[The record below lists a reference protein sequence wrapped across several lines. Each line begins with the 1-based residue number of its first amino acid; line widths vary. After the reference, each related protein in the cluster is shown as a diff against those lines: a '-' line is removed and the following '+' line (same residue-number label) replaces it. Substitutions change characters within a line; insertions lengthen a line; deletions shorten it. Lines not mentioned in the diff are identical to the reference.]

1 VRIGLGC
8 ALFVLAGTSAVFGQ
22 ELEPRVYLASPV
34 GSNVVVVAAARST
47 GDVILDPTIPIEDV
61 RARVGAIVFGYY
73 RTFGVF
79 GRSASFGGTAPML
92 RASAQ
97 GQIDGVEGRVNRFGQ
112 GDVSTRFTVNLL
124 GFPAMDTATY
134 VKRGPRPGLGASVV
148 VNIPTGQYLS
158 DKVINLGT
166 NRWSYKPEL
175 GLTVP
180 LGDRWLFDT
189 YFGVWLFSDDDA
201 DASQLQL
208 VPARLGGAGRHLLF
222 RGPHDGERERAGGA
236 AEQHAHRRDDRAA
249 TGQPPVASAGR
260 VERSSSAPRIQF
272 HDDICGVELWMG
284 SRFLRYGLSKH
295 QHGTDG
301 PEVGDDVLVC
311 PFAGLEV
318 SKRGDVLR
326 AEDLHAHALCM
337 PEGPPG
343 GIHETERF

>member
-1 VRIGLGC
+1 M
-8 ALFVLAGTSAVFGQ
+8 
-22 ELEPRVYLASPV
+22 
-34 GSNVVVVAAARST
+34 VVVAAARST

-189 YFGVWLFSDDDA
+189 YFGVWLFSDNDDYLGGTREQA
-201 DASQLQL
+201 PLMTTQMHLSYNLSRRAWVALDGTFYSGGRTTVNGSAQAERQNNTRIGGTIALPLANRQSLRL
-208 VPARLGGAGRHLLF
+208 AVSRGARVRLGSNFTTISAAWNYGWGRGF
-222 RGPHDGERERAGGA
+222 
-236 AEQHAHRRDDRAA
+236 
-249 TGQPPVASAGR
+249 
-260 VERSSSAPRIQF
+260 
-272 HDDICGVELWMG
+272 
-284 SRFLRYGLSKH
+284 
-295 QHGTDG
+295 
-301 PEVGDDVLVC
+301 
-311 PFAGLEV
+311 
-318 SKRGDVLR
+318 
-326 AEDLHAHALCM
+326 
-337 PEGPPG
+337 
-343 GIHETERF
+343 

>member
-1 VRIGLGC
+1 
-8 ALFVLAGTSAVFGQ
+8 
-22 ELEPRVYLASPV
+22 VYLASPV

-124 GFPAMDTATY
+124 GFPAMDTATF
-134 VKRGPRPGLGASVV
+134 VKRGPRPGLGASIV
-148 VNIPTGQYLS
+148 VNMPAGQYLF
-158 DKVINLGT
+158 DKAINLGT

-189 YFGVWLFSDDDA
+189 YFGVWLFSDNDDYLGGTREQA
-201 DASQLQL
+201 PLMTTQVHLSYNLSRRAWAAVDGTFYSGGRTTVNGRAQAERQNNARIGATLALPLANRQSLRL
-208 VPARLGGAGRHLLF
+208 AVSKGARVRLGSNFTTISAAWNYGWGRGF
-222 RGPHDGERERAGGA
+222 
-236 AEQHAHRRDDRAA
+236 
-249 TGQPPVASAGR
+249 
-260 VERSSSAPRIQF
+260 
-272 HDDICGVELWMG
+272 
-284 SRFLRYGLSKH
+284 
-295 QHGTDG
+295 
-301 PEVGDDVLVC
+301 
-311 PFAGLEV
+311 
-318 SKRGDVLR
+318 
-326 AEDLHAHALCM
+326 
-337 PEGPPG
+337 
-343 GIHETERF
+343 